1 MPEHQLVVRTNKRAA
16 VFITLALAA
25 GAVAFGCDGSDSSE
39 GPPSDT
45 GGTSGTGGAS
55 STGGA
60 GSGAAGAAGSPNM
73 QGSACPEPTG
83 AGTVHDGVIEADE
96 TWTAEGSPHHVPSS
110 IAVRGATVTV
120 EACAVV
126 VIGEDQTIEV
136 GDSSGEPAT
145 LRATGE
151 FDAETDTLRPV
162 TFTSESEGS
171 YFGSLW
177 VDVTGS
183 LELENAIIRRGG
195 SIDTGTM
202 NGAIVTQGPLELPAK
217 ESVRVVNVTVSDSAG
232 FGVHLG
238 DFTAFSTDSEGLVIE
253 GSGAVTPVGNEE
265 TLYPLAV
272 TTSALGSIP
281 VGEYGDNACAAI
293 LVDAADRYPADVV
306 LHDRGV
312 PYVSLGDFHLEP
324 DDTTALEFT
333 VEAGVTVAFPADSRL
348 NLGSAATPVRVVAQ
362 GTAED
367 PIVFTSAKETKAAGD
382 WVGVD
387 WGGAPPGGNVFDYVR
402 IEFAGGPSQTSSF
415 GCGPSAND
423 AALIITN
430 WRPDDEFIEHS
441 SFVESAGA
449 GIVSGWDSEQ
459 TGPDLTSNNVFEGL
473 AGCNVTQPKVDGV
486 CPGGD
491 AEPDCY

>member
-1 MPEHQLVVRTNKRAA
+1 MPERQRIVVGNRKHAA

-39 GPPSDT
+39 GPPS
-45 GGTSGTGGAS
+45 GTGGAS
-55 STGGA
+55 NTGGS
-60 GSGAAGAAGSPNM
+60 GTGAAGAAGSPNM
-73 QGSACPEPTG
+73 QESTCPEATG
-83 AGTVHDGVIEADE
+83 AGTVHDTVIEADE
-96 TWTAEGSPHHVPSS
+96 VWTAEDSPHHVPTS
-110 IAVRGATVTV
+110 ISIRGATVTV

-136 GDSSGEPAT
+136 GDSSGDPAK
-145 LRATGE
+145 LRAIGE
-151 FDAETDTLRPV
+151 LDAETDTLRPV
-162 TFTSESEGS
+162 TFTSEGEGS

-177 VDVTGS
+177 VDLTGS
-183 LELENAIIRRGG
+183 LELENAIVRRGG
-195 SIDTGTM
+195 SVETGTM
-202 NGAIVTQGPLELPAK
+202 NGAIVAQGPLELPAN
-217 ESVRVVNVTVSDSAG
+217 ESVHVVNVTVSDSAG

-238 DFTAFSTDSEGLVIE
+238 DFTAFSADSQGLVIE

-281 VGEYGDNACAAI
+281 VGEYGDNSRAAI

-306 LHDRGV
+306 LRDRGV
-312 PYVSLGDFHLEP
+312 PYVSVGDFHLEP

-348 NLGSAATPVRVVAQ
+348 NLGSASTPVRIVAQ
-362 GTAED
+362 GTADD

-387 WGGAPPGGNVFDYVR
+387 WGGAPPSGNVLDFVR

-430 WRPDDEFIEHS
+430 WRPDDAFIENS
-441 SFVESAGA
+441 SFVDSAGA

-459 TGPDLTSNNVFEGL
+459 AGPDLTSNNVFEGL
-473 AGCNVTQPKVDGV
+473 AECDVTQPKVDGA

-491 AEPDCY
+491 TTPDCY